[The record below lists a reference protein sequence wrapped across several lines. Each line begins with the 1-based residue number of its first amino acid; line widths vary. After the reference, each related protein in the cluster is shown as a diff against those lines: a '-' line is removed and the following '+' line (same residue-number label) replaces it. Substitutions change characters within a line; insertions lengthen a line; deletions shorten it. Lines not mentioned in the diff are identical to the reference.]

1 MEVYVAFE
9 YSDGARTSLKAY
21 TNEKDA
27 KRFCTEHPPV
37 PDTIFWYDK
46 VEVEGA
52 LVEPP
57 KKISVVTDRKTHQLI
72 GMFDDKHS
80 DRFFTGVDVRVG
92 DQVIKGGIKFS
103 KDEYTIWTLTLNK
116 EFAGSGIKV
125 SKAKA
130 SAKKRDS
137 NASY

>member
-21 TNEKDA
+21 TSEEDA

-46 VEVEGA
+46 VEVEGS

-57 KKISVVTDRKTHQLI
+57 KKIDMVTDRKTHQLI
-72 GMFDDKHS
+72 GIFDDKHS

-92 DQVIKGGIKFS
+92 DHVIKGGIKAS
-103 KDEYTIWTLTLNK
+103 KNEYTIWTLAFNT
-116 EFAGSGIKV
+116 EFPDSRIKV

-137 NASY
+137 DASY

>member
-27 KRFCTEHPPV
+27 KRFCTEHPSV
-37 PDTIFWYDK
+37 PHRIYRYEK

-52 LVEPP
+52 LVEYP
-57 KKISVVTDRKTHQLI
+57 KKIDMVTDRKTHQLI
-72 GMFDDKHS
+72 GIFDDKHS

-92 DQVIKGGIKFS
+92 DHVIKGGIKAS
-103 KDEYTIWTLTLNK
+103 KNEYTIWTLAFNK
-116 EFAGSGIKV
+116 EFPDSRIKV